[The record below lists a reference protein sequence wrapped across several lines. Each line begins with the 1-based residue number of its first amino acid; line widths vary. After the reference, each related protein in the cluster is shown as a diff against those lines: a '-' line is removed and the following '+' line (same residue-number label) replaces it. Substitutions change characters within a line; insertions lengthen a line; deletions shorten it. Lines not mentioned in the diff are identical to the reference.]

1 MGDQSGENTTC
12 EAREQ
17 GAVTTGFSDNSAVS
31 TVVGAI
37 LILGLLVTVTAFVG
51 VYYVPSW
58 VEDDEARHAQDVFVD
73 FSSIPSHIDELVLAN
88 DTDAVSKQRI
98 KLGSG
103 DLPIAA
109 LGKSWGSLGVV
120 PHEGN
125 FTVKA
130 NVWMENVTD
139 ARDPFTKGDCV
150 NITNIYA
157 MHLFQIDIPPEP
169 FGDIFI
175 NLTNSSGR
183 VAISVVADYI
193 ISTWDGDGNKI
204 IDKMIIT
211 DYQMYKTTI
220 INLLS
225 PCYGFSKVLDD
236 ADTPYNITITHTL
249 TRGLN
254 ISYGTKYSEYIK
266 APYTKTTNG
275 TLIYKSM
282 NRHFIDQQFIY
293 QNGAVFLCQPPNV
306 SMRIA
311 PDITIENAANG
322 SARILIP
329 MVTIGTGVNRT
340 PIISGS
346 GIEELQMRLDH
357 ADRVIFAD
365 DNNNTENVSIL
376 IEPPEGS
383 QEFRK
388 NYLQEWADYFNATV
402 AETSVEANSDW
413 SPDTNY
419 TSVNITLSGKI
430 HLELKDIEIEGKVAT
445 VT

>member
-1 MGDQSGENTTC
+1 MTR
-12 EAREQ
+12 EAREH

-51 VYYVPSW
+51 VYYVPPW

-73 FSSIPSHIDELVLAN
+73 FSSIPGHIDELVLAN
-88 DTDAVSKQRI
+88 NTDAVSKQRI
-98 KLGSG
+98 KLGGG
-103 DLPIAA
+103 DIPIAA

-130 NVWMENVTD
+130 NVWAE
-139 ARDPFTKGDCV
+139 
-150 NITNIYA
+150 NITYDENNSRADAGGNITKVHEIY
-157 MHLFQIDIPPEP
+157 LFQIYIPPKP
-169 FGDIFI
+169 FGYIYI

-183 VAISVVADYI
+183 VVIDVHADYI

-204 IDKMIIT
+204 IDEMLIT
-211 DYQMYKTTI
+211 TERSKATL

-236 ADTPYNITITHTL
+236 ADTPYNITITTTL

-266 APYTKTTNG
+266 VPHTKTSNG

-282 NRHFIDQQFIY
+282 NRRFLDQKFIY

-306 SMRIA
+306 TMRIA
-311 PDITIENAANG
+311 PDITIENATNG
-322 SARILIP
+322 IARILIP
-329 MVTIGTGVNRT
+329 MVTVGTGVNRT
-340 PIISGS
+340 PVISGS
-346 GIEELQMRLDH
+346 GTEELQMRLDH
-357 ADRVIFAD
+357 TDRITFAD
-365 DNNNTENVSIL
+365 GNNTENVSII

-383 QEFRK
+383 REFRK
-388 NYLQEWADYFNATV
+388 NYLQEWADYFEALVKGPPIV
-402 AETSVEANSDW
+402 AKHDW
-413 SPDTNY
+413 SSDGNY
-419 TSVNITLSGKI
+419 TNVNITLSGKI
-430 HLELKDIEIEGKVAT
+430 HLELKDIEIEGKIAT

>member
-1 MGDQSGENTTC
+1 MGDQTGEDTIC
-12 EAREQ
+12 EARER
-17 GAVTTGFSDNSAVS
+17 GTVTTLCSDSSAVS

-130 NVWMENVTD
+130 NVWAE
-139 ARDPFTKGDCV
+139 
-150 NITNIYA
+150 NITHNENNSHADAGGHITKIYEIY
-157 MHLFQIDIPPEP
+157 LFQIYIPPMS

-183 VAISVVADYI
+183 VAIYLFGDCR
-193 ISTWDGDGNKI
+193 ISTWDTDGNKI
-204 IDKMIIT
+204 IDEMLIT
-211 DYQMYKTTI
+211 TELSKATL

-236 ADTPYNITITHTL
+236 ADTPYNITITNTL

-254 ISYGTKYSEYIK
+254 VSYGTKYSEYIK
-266 APYTKTTNG
+266 VPHTKTSNG
-275 TLIYKSM
+275 TLTYKSM
-282 NRHFIDQQFIY
+282 NRHFLDQQFIY

-306 SMRIA
+306 TMRIA
-311 PDITIENAANG
+311 PDITIENATNG
-322 SARILIP
+322 ITRIMIP

-346 GIEELQMRLDH
+346 GVEELQMRLDY
-357 ADRVIFAD
+357 ADRSTFAD
-365 DNNNTENVSIL
+365 GNNTGNVSII
-376 IEPPEGS
+376 IEPPEGAW
-383 QEFRK
+383 EFRK
-388 NYLQEWADYFNATV
+388 NYLQEWADYFDALVEGTL
-402 AETSVEANSDW
+402 VEADHDW
-413 SPDTNY
+413 SPDDNY